1 MARAISDHIDVE
13 IHKVDL
19 EKIIA
24 ERRADAQR
32 KTSPA

>member
-24 ERRADAQR
+24 ERRAEKRRTAP
-32 KTSPA
+32 TA